1 MYRKS
6 SVRWKVFGG
15 SALTVALSL
24 SLCGLAASP
33 ASAAPTHD
41 PVLGAGKV
49 QADINGDG
57 YGDLI
62 TSTLLYDDDRSGALV
77 VLFGSATGLRTTG
90 QQRVDPERSAGA
102 RHRCVPD
109 RRHRDRRLRR

>member
-1 MYRKS
+1 VFRKS
-6 SVRWKVFGG
+6 SVRCKVLGA
-15 SALTVALSL
+15 SALTAALSL
-24 SLCGLAASP
+24 SLLGLAASP
-33 ASAAPTHD
+33 AAAAPTHD

-57 YGDLI
+57 YADLI

-90 QQRVDPERSAGA
+90 QQRLNPATCRPPASMRS
-102 RHRCVPD
+102 
-109 RRHRDRRLRR
+109 